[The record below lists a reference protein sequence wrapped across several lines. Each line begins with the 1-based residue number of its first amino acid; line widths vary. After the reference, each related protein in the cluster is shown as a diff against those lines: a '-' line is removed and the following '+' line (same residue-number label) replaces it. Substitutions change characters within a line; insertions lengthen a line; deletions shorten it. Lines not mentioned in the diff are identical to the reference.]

1 MSTERRVMDPSLT
14 RDAGAA
20 LDRLVLSRRDWLKGA
35 GCLIVGFSGVGK
47 ILTSA
52 AEAAQDLA
60 VPGDQLDS
68 WIAIAI
74 TAYTGKCELGQE
86 GQVTAYASVSW
97 GKVSTRL
104 KHS

>member
-1 MSTERRVMDPSLT
+1 MDPSLT
-14 RDAGAA
+14 RAAGAA

-60 VPGDQLDS
+60 VPTTIPIRCMARSGAPVPS
-68 WIAIAI
+68 P
-74 TAYTGKCELGQE
+74 T
-86 GQVTAYASVSW
+86 
-97 GKVSTRL
+97 
-104 KHS
+104 

>member
-60 VPGDQLDS
+60 VPGDQLTGRPARL
-68 WIAIAI
+68 IAIDA
-74 TAYTGKCELGQE
+74 E
-86 GQVTAYASVSW
+86 GQVTAYT
-97 GKVSTRL
+97 G
-104 KHS
+104 